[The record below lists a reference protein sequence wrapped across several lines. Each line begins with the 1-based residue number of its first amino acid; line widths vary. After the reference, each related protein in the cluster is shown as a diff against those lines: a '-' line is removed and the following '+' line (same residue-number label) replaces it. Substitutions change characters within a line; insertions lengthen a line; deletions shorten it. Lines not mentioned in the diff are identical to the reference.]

1 MTIMAAVR
9 DFVGRIAN
17 QRRLSKFIG
26 PIYVTL
32 PTYLGADG
40 DRQGSGRSLAVNIF
54 GVSVLTSEANQRGR
68 QETPI

>member
-17 QRRLSKFIG
+17 QRRLSTFIG

-40 DRQGSGRSLAVNIF
+40 DRRGSGRSLAVNIFIF
-54 GVSVLTSEANQRGR
+54 GVSVLTSEANQRG
-68 QETPI
+68 